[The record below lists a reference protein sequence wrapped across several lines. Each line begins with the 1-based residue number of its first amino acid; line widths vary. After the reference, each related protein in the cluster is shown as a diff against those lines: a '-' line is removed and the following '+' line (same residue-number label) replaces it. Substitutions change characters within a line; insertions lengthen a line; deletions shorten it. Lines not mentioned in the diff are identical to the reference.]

1 MLRMTIRRF
10 YSSLFVV
17 VFIIMMICRKI
28 ISHETLLT
36 RIWGYDFEGN
46 EGAGFSAATKKEE
59 LASGEVKLLQGMKER
74 IYERSMYNSLGED

>member
-1 MLRMTIRRF
+1 
-10 YSSLFVV
+10 
-17 VFIIMMICRKI
+17 MMICRKI